1 MPGSPSLVGRAPGIL
16 SNHKARSR
24 KGSRVQISL
33 PAPNLSFESLF
44 QKHFNQNMTFPLQMA
59 NDVIY
64 ADWMY
69 KGFSL
74 GEMGKHKEAIEC
86 FDKAIEIDEKRTHAW
101 LSKGI
106 VLRTLE
112 KHEDA
117 ILCLD
122 KAIERCDDDEDGKGD
137 KVKVEALISKAASLG
152 EMHGI
157 QFKPIPATIYP
168 QKKYTAQFHSQGTQN
183 MKKEYLRWLG
193 VTQAQLDILCA
204 VIECCDKA
212 IEIDEKKLNAWSN
225 KGLTLVLLR
234 NHEEAIEC
242 FDNALKID
250 DRDKMSWWFKGYSL
264 GQLLRIE
271 EAKICQSIAE
281 QLDE

>member
-1 MPGSPSLVGRAPGIL
+1 MDDIPAEDNYEYWYDQGLKFSDLEKLEDAL
-16 SNHKARSR
+16 S
-24 KGSRVQISL
+24 
-33 PAPNLSFESLF
+33 
-44 QKHFNQNMTFPLQMA
+44 
-59 NDVIY
+59 
-64 ADWMY
+64 
-69 KGFSL
+69 
-74 GEMGKHKEAIEC
+74 C
-86 FDKAIEIDEKRTHAW
+86 FDKAIEIDEKRPDAW
-101 LSKGI
+101 FSKGI
-106 VLRTLE
+106 VLQTLE
-112 KHEDA
+112 KYKDA
-117 ILCLD
+117 IECFD
-122 KAIERCDDDEDGKGD
+122 KTIERCDNAIGIDGNN
-137 KVKVEALISKAASLG
+137 VKAEAWISKAASLG

-157 QFKPIPATIYP
+157 QFKPIPATLYP
-168 QKKYTAQFHSQGTQN
+168 QKRYTLQFHSQGTQN

-212 IEIDEKKLNAWSN
+212 IEIDEKKLYAWTN
-225 KGLTLVLLR
+225 KGNTLVLLR

-281 QLDE
+281 KLDE

>member
-1 MPGSPSLVGRAPGIL
+1 MTPEDNYEYWRDQGSKFGL
-16 SNHKARSR
+16 SEKWKDA
-24 KGSRVQISL
+24 
-33 PAPNLSFESLF
+33 LS
-44 QKHFNQNMTFPLQMA
+44 
-59 NDVIY
+59 
-64 ADWMY
+64 
-69 KGFSL
+69 
-74 GEMGKHKEAIEC
+74 C
-86 FDKAIEIDEKRTHAW
+86 CDKAIEIDEKRPDAW
-101 LSKGI
+101 FSKGI

-112 KHEDA
+112 KHKDA
-117 ILCLD
+117 IECFD
-122 KAIERCDDDEDGKGD
+122 KTIERCDNAIGIDGNN
-137 KVKVEALISKAASLG
+137 VKAEAWISKAASLG

-168 QKKYTAQFHSQGTQN
+168 QEKYTAN

-193 VTQAQLDILCA
+193 VTQAQLDILYA

-242 FDNALKID
+242 FDKALKID

-271 EAKICQSIAE
+271 EAKTCLSIAE
-281 QLDE
+281 KLDA